1 MKSFHIVGL
10 PTPTCYTN
18 MNTVEMYSAE
28 SRDAYW
34 SELWELFTSTEHT
47 FTVGCDWGPASI
59 QCCAGDE
66 WPTVDKVH
74 SNNLQ
79 ATCSTPEHR
88 PAHLSFNCQRILSS
102 VFSPAPFDLFYN
114 LLQSLPVS
122 ICQI

>member
-28 SRDAYW
+28 SREAYR
-34 SELWELFTSTEHT
+34 SELWELFTSTVQNT
-47 FTVGCDWGPASI
+47 PLGCDWGPVSI
-59 QCCAGDE
+59 QCCPGDE
-66 WPTVDKVH
+66 WPTVNKVH

-79 ATCSTPEHR
+79 ASHSIPRHR
-88 PAHLSFNCQRILSS
+88 LAHLSFNCQRILSS